1 MKLIDVALGATDW
14 TGEPASVQAGVT
26 GSATVRARQLGDV
39 QLRMVDYGAGY
50 VADHWCHKGH
60 VLTVVSGALV
70 IAHQDAVRAHR
81 RHDLAC
87 RRRRGLAAQ
96 GGKRDRRPGVHRR
109 LTALHTGTMVG
120 VPACIFLYFHLFYQA
135 PAGRPCGRSP
145 QSRATPGSRPDIVLS
160 HCIFIVFSAIVS
172 IVFC

>member
-70 IAHQDAVRAHR
+70 IAHQDGTRFA
-81 RHDLAC
+81 
-87 RRRRGLAAQ
+87 
-96 GGKRDRRPGVHRR
+96 
-109 LTALHTGTMVG
+109 LTAGMTWHVGDGEASPHKVVCETGARV
-120 VPACIFLYFHLFYQA
+120 
-135 PAGRPCGRSP
+135 
-145 QSRATPGSRPDIVLS
+145 
-160 HCIFIVFSAIVS
+160 FIVD
-172 IVFC
+172 